1 MSNDER
7 PVCYACEIV
16 GKINKTSYDLGG
28 KKYSLVSKND
38 KASRLPHNDKPLC
51 LGHANYKNGQV
62 NLNLPDFFIRRMQEL
77 ESIPKEHRR
86 SKSNPGSTK
95 GCPAFVARAI
105 EHTLKRALI
114 PSYKIQIYPRY
125 DQKTGE
131 YWPQKTG
138 VIHGSV
144 DVETAPEIVALRKEV
159 INLQKIQKE
168 NMKQIN
174 SLIEQI
180 IKNNNERTEELDRLL
195 SEIIPGL
202 EIQMSTHVCS
212 EMGLDTKHAF
222 YYSTDKI

>member
-16 GKINKTSYDLGG
+16 GKINDKSYYLGE
-28 KKYSLVSKND
+28 KKYPLVNKND

-51 LGHANYKNGQV
+51 LGHADYKNSQV
-62 NLNLPDFFIRRMQEL
+62 NLNLPDFLIRRMQEL

-86 SKSNPGSTK
+86 SKSNPKSTK
-95 GCPAFVARAI
+95 GCPAFIARAI

-114 PSYKIQIYPRY
+114 PSFRIQIYPRY
-125 DQKTGE
+125 DKKTGE
-131 YWPQKTG
+131 YWPHKTG
-138 VIHGSV
+138 VRHGSV
-144 DVETAPEIVALRKEV
+144 DVETEPEIVELRKEV

-180 IKNNNERTEELDRLL
+180 IKNNNEKTEELDRLL
-195 SEIIPGL
+195 FEIIPGL
-202 EIQMSTHVCS
+202 EAQMTTHVSS
-212 EMGLDTKHAF
+212 EVGLDPEYAF
-222 YYSTDKI
+222 YYSTDET